1 MLRKEQYGACTYR
14 ILRLVVFL
22 AYSSLF
28 KVAVM
33 ATWPQENP
41 KCIVARNCSL
51 ELKRDTWDEYLRGR
65 QLNKVSQGIG
75 NENLALSRSVE
86 SQALSEISSHPSD
99 SISSLEGDGLQV
111 SFITHSAAAESTIRR
126 DRSCLTIGCIS
137 ILLAF
142 ILLVIGVVLVQF
154 LKSKND
160 VNRKILIACELIRA
174 AGLFGFTGGVT
185 NWLGIKLIFKRI
197 PGVFFSGA
205 VVRNISVTK
214 KLLADFIVESF
225 FSPLQVKQYIE
236 QKANCYLTFESFDE
250 HLENLVNSARVK
262 AMINEQL
269 DFLMGTPEGLKL
281 QFLGITKAK
290 LEPLVKPQLL
300 RMRVSIVPLLLSCV
314 ESLELL
320 NADHLRE
327 QIVDLIS
334 TRTHELSAQQV
345 EQLVIDAV
353 YRHLSWIV
361 FWGCVLGAVIGC
373 LAEVASVFVRGP

>member
-1 MLRKEQYGACTYR
+1 M
-14 ILRLVVFL
+14 FL

-28 KVAVM
+28 RVAVM

-51 ELKRDTWDEYLRGR
+51 ELKRDTLDEYLRGR

-111 SFITHSAAAESTIRR
+111 SFISHSAAAESTFRR
-126 DRSCLTIGCIS
+126 DGSCLTIGCIS

-154 LKSKND
+154 FKSKND
-160 VNRKILIACELIRA
+160 VHTSTHVNRKILIACELIRA

-205 VVRNISVTK
+205 VVKNMSVTK

-281 QFLGITKAK
+281 QFLGITKEK

-300 RMRVSIVPLLLSCV
+300 RMKVSIVPLLLSCV

-373 LAEVASVFVRGP
+373 LAEVASVFVRGPYPRGVL